1 MRRARI
7 EEQLAAEGLQQYV
20 YVCHRYIYDGT
31 GSEEAALA
39 ATRALAE
46 EDAARAARRAR
57 IEEQLAAEGLQQYS
71 FLCDAYINRGQG
83 SMEEAL
89 QRAREAQQAEAAQQ
103 ARRATLE
110 AALEAEGIAVGGDIA
125 VARGVYRYVDLG
137 AGTLDEGGC

>member
-7 EEQLAAEGLQQYV
+7 EEQLAADGLQQYV

-46 EDAARAARRAR
+46 MEAARAARRAR

-83 SMEEAL
+83 SEEEAL
-89 QRAREAQQAEAAQQ
+89 QRAREARQAEAAQQ